1 MDAEGESAS
10 RVIGR
15 AAQIRPPNRFESAH
29 RADDFEQLADD
40 DELFSE
46 RRVVQTQ
53 YLPDDSK
60 TIIRENDSPDVPF
73 RYSINPYRGCEHGCV
88 YCYARPGHETLGLDA
103 GLDFESK
110 ILVKYDAAKLLR
122 RELARPAWDG
132 DFIAMS
138 GVTDCYQPVERKLRF
153 TRACLEVMLEAW
165 QPVGIITK
173 NVLML
178 RDLDLLAP
186 MAELRLVH
194 VNLSITTLD
203 AELARTME
211 PRTAAPSA
219 KLRAIAELSA
229 AGVPT
234 RVMVA
239 PIVPGL
245 TDEET
250 PNILK
255 AAAEAGAQSAG
266 YVLLRL
272 PFAVLPIFQ
281 DWLARN
287 FPLKKDRVESL
298 IRSTRGGRMSDPRWG
313 SRMRGEG
320 AYAEQIERTFRVFA
334 KKYGLDGPL
343 PPLDS
348 SQFRRPIDAAGQ
360 RSLF

>member
-1 MDAEGESAS
+1 MYMDREKRREF
-10 RVIGR
+10 IGR
-15 AAQIRPPNRFESAH
+15 AAQIRPPNRFETAH
-29 RADDFEQLADD
+29 RADDFEQLGDD
-40 DELFSE
+40 DELLSE
-46 RRVVQTQ
+46 RRVVPTQ

-60 TIIRENDSPDVPF
+60 TLIRENDSPDVPF

-110 ILVKYDAAKLLR
+110 ILVKYNAPKLLR
-122 RELARPAWDG
+122 RELTRRDWNG
-132 DFIAMS
+132 EFIAMS
-138 GVTDCYQPVERKLRF
+138 GVTDCYQPVERKLRL
-153 TRACLEVMLEAW
+153 TRACLEVMLEAR
-165 QPVGIITK
+165 QPVGIISK

-178 RDLDLLAP
+178 RDLDLLGA
-186 MAELRLVH
+186 MAQLRLVH

-203 AELARTME
+203 PELARTME
-211 PRTAAPSA
+211 PRTATPAA
-219 KLRAIAELSA
+219 KLRAIAELTA

-245 TDEET
+245 TDEEV
-250 PNILK
+250 PKILE
-255 AAAEAGAQSAG
+255 AAAEAGAKSAG

-287 FPLKKDRVESL
+287 FPLKKDRVEGL

-313 SRMRGEG
+313 TRMRGEG
-320 AYAEQIERTFRVFA
+320 EYAQQIERTFRVFA

-348 SQFRRPIDAAGQ
+348 SQFRHPMDAAGQ